1 MIPPPS
7 APAHPVELTPGG
19 EGKLRL
25 HGLDHLRALAI
36 GLVFFSH
43 YRQGM
48 FGQPEWT
55 KEVGR
60 FGWSG
65 VDLFFVLSGFL
76 IASQLFRGIRET
88 GTFSFREFF
97 LRRFIR
103 IVPVYLVVL
112 AIYFFVPAFRERAGL
127 APAWKFLT
135 FTLNF
140 GQDLRV
146 AGAFSHAWSLCVEEH
161 FYLVLPLLSLLLLKV
176 GWFRKA
182 WWLLPLLFL
191 AGLLWRAQSWYE
203 FYFPV
208 MGVRGSWAAWYQ
220 YVYYPTQ
227 HRLDGLLLGV
237 GLAAVCIFRP
247 QAWQRLTAH
256 GNLFLLPGLLALT
269 SAYFLCYEE
278 FSFGASVFGFPLVSL
293 GYAFLVLAALS
304 PGCFLHRYASRQTA
318 FVAAVSYSFYL
329 THKGVIR
336 VVQDGLAPQ
345 GVGVKTNLVLLLCL
359 GTALAVAY
367 GLRRGV
373 ELPFLRW
380 RDRARSRP
388 GAPAVSVAESPT

>member
-1 MIPPPS
+1 MNQSPS
-7 APAHPVELTPGG
+7 PLPDPAEATPAAAK
-19 EGKLRL
+19 EPRF

-48 FGQPEWT
+48 YGQPEWT

-60 FGWSG
+60 FGWTG

-76 IASQLFRGIRET
+76 IASQLFGWIRET

-97 LRRFIR
+97 LRRFFR

-112 AIYFFVPAFRERAGL
+112 AIYVFVPAVRERAGL

-146 AGAFSHAWSLCVEEH
+146 AGAFSHVWSLCVEEH
-161 FYLVLPLLSLLLLKV
+161 FYLVLPLLSLLLLRL

-191 AGLLWRAQSWYE
+191 VGLYLRSYSWWEY
-203 FYFPV
+203 YFPTL
-208 MGVRGSWAAWYQ
+208 GVRGSWAVWYK

-237 GLAAVCIFRP
+237 GLAALSRFQPR
-247 QAWQRLTAH
+247 AWERLTDC
-256 GNLFLLPGLLALT
+256 GNWFLLPGLAALT
-269 SAYFLCYEE
+269 WAYFLCYDE
-278 FSFGASVFGFPLVSL
+278 FSFGASAFGFPLVSL

-304 PGCFLHRYASRQTA
+304 PGSFLYRHGSRLTA

-329 THKGVIR
+329 SHKAVIR
-336 VVQDGLAPQ
+336 VVQDGLTAQ
-345 GVGVKTNLVLLLCL
+345 GVGVKTNAVLLLCL
-359 GTALAVAY
+359 CASLAVAY
-367 GLRRGV
+367 LLGRGV

-380 RDRARSRP
+380 RERWSHRSQKAEQASTSRP
-388 GAPAVSVAESPT
+388 

>member
-1 MIPPPS
+1 MPASGEAVS
-7 APAHPVELTPGG
+7 APADKP
-19 EGKLRL
+19 KF

-60 FGWSG
+60 FGWTG

-76 IASQLFRGIRET
+76 IASQLFASIRET

-97 LRRFIR
+97 FRRFFR
-103 IVPVYLVVL
+103 IVPVYLVAL

-161 FYLVLPLLSLLLLKV
+161 FYLVLPLLSLLLLRL

-182 WWLLPLLFL
+182 WWLLPLLFALGL
-191 AGLLWRAQSWYE
+191 ALRTHSWEEFHAAAQVE
-203 FYFPV
+203 
-208 MGVRGSWAAWYQ
+208 RRSWALWYQ

-237 GLAAVCIFRP
+237 GLAALATFRP
-247 QAWQRLTAH
+247 RAWERLTGG
-256 GNLFLLPGLLALT
+256 GNFFLLPGLAALIG
-269 SAYFLCYEE
+269 AWFLCYDE
-278 FSFGASVFGFPLVSL
+278 FSLAASVFGFPLVSL
-293 GYAFLVLAALS
+293 GYACLVLAALS
-304 PGCFLHRYASRQTA
+304 PDCFLHRHSSRVTA

-336 VVQDGLAPQ
+336 LVQDGLTSQ
-345 GVGVKTNLVLLLCL
+345 GVDVKSNLVLLLCL
-359 GTALAVAY
+359 LAALTFAY
-367 GLRRGV
+367 LLRRGV

-380 RDRARSRP
+380 RDRQRGGEEGRAQRRA
-388 GAPAVSVAESPT
+388 GGE